1 MSIQP
6 ADAREPDD
14 TTAFAAQSIP
24 EPVEVVAG
32 SYRLHRLTTIVSGDR
47 TATYPERPDTDKL
60 IMEPPC

>member
-6 ADAREPDD
+6 ADPREPDD
-14 TTAFAAQSIP
+14 TTAFAAQSIA
-24 EPVEVVAG
+24 EPMDAVAG
-32 SYRLHRLTTIVSGDR
+32 AYRLFRLTTVVSGDR